1 MDPSEFHLSKPMEG
15 NKKQG
20 KDHIFHAQH
29 ITYPHFIWD
38 STGSCGGK
46 LFKGHVKAEN
56 QEPWCCT
63 ATQGSTQAP
72 HVHAGKL
79 FVLRNQ
85 VTPESRQCFF
95 FFFHLHP
102 AGDALSLI
110 VFAQKETCI
119 QRQRSTTTECSF
131 KVMPLNTNTCKKTWC

>member
-1 MDPSEFHLSKPMEG
+1 MMQGVVPVDPSEFHLSKPMEG

-95 FFFHLHP
+95 FFFSFASCRGCLILNRVCTK
-102 AGDALSLI
+102 GDMHSEAEI
-110 VFAQKETCI
+110 HHHRV
-119 QRQRSTTTECSF
+119 
-131 KVMPLNTNTCKKTWC
+131 